1 MFQTIRKLQSSPTS
15 VLTGDGGLATLPVF
29 PAWALATILL
39 AALGFGVAIVLD
51 RRRSRDPI
59 DPRFR

>member
-1 MFQTIRKLQSSPTS
+1 
-15 VLTGDGGLATLPVF
+15 VF
-29 PAWALATILL
+29 PAWALAAIIL
-39 AALGFGVAIVLD
+39 AALGFGVATVLD